1 MENVKKFLEID
12 HNNSYCDKFDYGWD
26 WNYGDGNGSGGGNNS
41 GYGYGDGDTYNTTDG
56 GNNGKGNGKDKGN
69 GSGFGAGYGYGYGVG
84 SGAGYGRSYG
94 YDDGS
99 GFGGG
104 SDYEGVTSFNDQ
116 TVYMIDDIPTIITSA
131 KNNLARGFIL
141 NDDLTT
147 TPCYIAK
154 CGYLFAHGETLKKA
168 REALQ
173 DKLFDNLSEEKRIDA
188 FLAEFNTTD
197 KYPAE
202 MFYKW
207 HHTLTLSCE
216 AGRQS
221 FIRNHGIDL
230 NNDSFTVREF
240 CELCKN
246 DYGGNIIKKILNKI

>member
-1 MENVKKFLEID
+1 MTNIKKFLTID
-12 HNNSYCDKFDYGWD
+12 HDSDH
-26 WNYGDGNGSGGGNNS
+26 
-41 GYGYGDGDTYNTTDG
+41 GYGYGYNNSNGCGYSNGD
-56 GNNGKGNGKDKGN
+56 
-69 GSGFGAGYGYGYGVG
+69 GYGYGYGSSNGHGYSNGDGYGDGSNSDGYGYG
-84 SGAGYGRSYG
+84 SGSGYG
-94 YDDGS
+94 YDNGDGN
-99 GFGGG
+99 GYGYG
-104 SDYEGVTSFNDQ
+104 SENITSFNGQ
-116 TVYMIDDIPTIITSA
+116 TVYMIDDIPTIITST
-131 KNNLARGFIL
+131 KNNLAKGFIL
-141 NDDLTT
+141 NTDLTT
-147 TPCYIAK
+147 IPCYIAK

-173 DKLFDNLSEEKRIDA
+173 DKLFDNLSEEERIDA

-202 MFYKW
+202 MFYEW

-246 DYGGNIIKKILNKI
+246 DYGGNIIKKILRKIN

>member
-1 MENVKKFLEID
+1 MENVKKFLEINHNCDGRRNSD
-12 HNNSYCDKFDYGWD
+12 H
-26 WNYGDGNGSGGGNNS
+26 
-41 GYGYGDGDTYNTTDG
+41 
-56 GNNGKGNGKDKGN
+56 
-69 GSGFGAGYGYGYGVG
+69 GYGYGYNNSNGCGYSNGDGYGYG
-84 SGAGYGRSYG
+84 SGSGKGYDYGDGYG
-94 YDDGS
+94 YDYGDGYGYANGD
-99 GFGGG
+99 GFGG
-104 SDYEGVTSFNDQ
+104 SNYEGVTSFNDQ
-116 TVYMIDDIPTIITSA
+116 TVYIIDNIPTIITSA
-131 KNNLARGFIL
+131 KNNLAKGFIL
-141 NDDLTT
+141 NTDLTT

-173 DKLFDNLSEEKRIDA
+173 DKLFDNLSEEERIDA

-221 FIRNHGIDL
+221 FIRNHGINL

-246 DYGGNIIKKILNKI
+246 DYGGDIIKKVLNKI